1 MVQALSQTK
10 EFFMKVTFK
19 PVLSLWLGLVFVLGA
34 CGPAATQPATGSSAT
49 PKVLAV
55 ETFLAEIAQ
64 NVAGER
70 LKVESLIP
78 LGLDPHAFEPT
89 PQDVLKV
96 AGSQVLI
103 VNGAGFETWLTK
115 TLENAGGQRRVV
127 EASSGLTSRSLQ
139 PGEQPD
145 PDHVGDPHF
154 WLDPTKVA
162 KYVENIRDGLMA
174 ADPAGA
180 EVYTRNAAAYLI
192 KLNDLDAWIKTQVAQ
207 IPVERRLLVTN
218 HESFGYFADRYGFKL
233 VGAIVPSVS
242 TEASPSAQQLA
253 QLVDQIKASG
263 APAVFLETGASPQL
277 AEQISAETGVKVVTG
292 LYTHS
297 VTAADGEAPTY
308 LEMMKFNVAA
318 IVEALK

>member
-1 MVQALSQTK
+1 
-10 EFFMKVTFK
+10 MKVSLHSLVST
-19 PVLSLWLGLVFVLGA
+19 VLLTVFLLGA
-34 CGPAATQPATGSSAT
+34 CAPAAST
-49 PKVLAV
+49 PVAEGAAPLKVLAV

-70 LKVESLIP
+70 VKVESLIP

-115 TLENAGGQRRVV
+115 TLENAGGQRRVI
-127 EASSGLTSRSLQ
+127 EASSGLSSRSLQ
-139 PGEQPD
+139 PGEQAD

-162 KYVENIRDGLMA
+162 KYVENIRDGLIA

-180 EVYTRNAAAYLI
+180 ETYTQNAAAYLV
-192 KLNDLDAWIKTQVAQ
+192 KLNDLDAWIQTQVAQ

-277 AEQISAETGVKVVTG
+277 AEQISAETGVKAVTG

-297 VTAADGEAPTY
+297 VTAPDGEAPTY
-308 LEMMKFNVAA
+308 LEMMKFNVKA
-318 IVEALK
+318 IVAALK